1 MPWAEK
7 FGADF
12 WERNQSGKPIGTRY
26 KQLINIKNMETIGI
40 LVQKLGE
47 RSGVSQ
53 RTGNPWK
60 MAEYLV
66 EVPGQYPKKIKFDVS
81 DGTSGKIAHFDG
93 LVGKMVTVYWDID
106 ASEYNGRWYNTA
118 TAWGCKEY
126 VAGQVAQTAGEA
138 AGTTAAPTTEAAPI
152 EPSANAE
159 QTKLKLTQMA
169 EQAAIGEEGK
179 EGEDDLPF

>member
-1 MPWAEK
+1 
-7 FGADF
+7 
-12 WERNQSGKPIGTRY
+12 
-26 KQLINIKNMETIGI
+26 METIGI

-53 RTGNPWK
+53 KTGNPWK

-81 DGTSGKIAHFDG
+81 DGTSGKIAHFDS

-126 VAGQVAQTAGEA
+126 VAGQSVAQPAGEA
-138 AGTTAAPTTEAAPI
+138 AGATAANANEQTAAPI
-152 EPSANAE
+152 EKSAEAE
-159 QTKLKLTQMA
+159 QMKLKLEKMA
-169 EQAAIGEEGK
+169 EDAASGEEGK
-179 EGEDDLPF
+179 EGSDDLPF

>member
-1 MPWAEK
+1 
-7 FGADF
+7 
-12 WERNQSGKPIGTRY
+12 
-26 KQLINIKNMETIGI
+26 METIGI

-53 RTGNPWK
+53 KTGNPWK

-126 VAGQVAQTAGEA
+126 VAGQAAQQQVVQQTSPAASEA
-138 AGTTAAPTTEAAPI
+138 PAAPI
-152 EPSANAE
+152 EPSAGAE

-169 EQAAIGEEGK
+169 EQAASGEEGK